1 MYFISERLI
10 CIFLTLQMEVAQI
23 LVEAGAWVDLRDDN
37 GDTPLLLAARSGQAK
52 LAEMLLS
59 KGVLH
64 LTFLPSYYL
73 FI

>member
-1 MYFISERLI
+1 
-10 CIFLTLQMEVAQI
+10 MEVARI

-59 KGVLH
+59 KG
-64 LTFLPSYYL
+64 
-73 FI
+73 